1 MNKKIAA
8 AVSGGAVL
16 MLVLSGC
23 GGDDSDKKAE
33 AWAKKVCDAWQP
45 ELRKIETANA
55 DIKRVSSESNKPEE
69 VQKTDS
75 EAFQT
80 MSDSYKTMGAALT
93 GAGVPPAKEG
103 QATQDAAV
111 KGFADTSKG
120 YADLK
125 AKVDALDVKDQNKF
139 AEGLKDVANGLAEA
153 TKGGEEALA
162 KLKAGG
168 LDKVMNSQKGCQV
181 TVVASPK

>member
-1 MNKKIAA
+1 MNKKFAA

-23 GGDDSDKKAE
+23 GEDDSDKKAE

-45 ELRKIETANA
+45 ELKKIETADA
-55 DIKRVSSESNKPEE
+55 DIKRVSTESSKPEE

-80 MSDSYKTMGAALT
+80 KSDSYKALAGALQ
-93 GAGVPPAKEG
+93 GAGVPPVKDG

-111 KGFADTSKG
+111 KGFQDTSKG

-125 AKVDALDVKDQNKF
+125 AKVDALDPKDQLKF
-139 AEGLKDVANGLAEA
+139 ADGLKAVANGLAEA
-153 TKGGEEALA
+153 SKGGQDALD
-162 KLKAGG
+162 KLKTGG
-168 LDKVMNSQKGCQV
+168 LDKVMNNQKGCQV
-181 TVVASPK
+181 TVPSPPK